1 MSDQLPALPNKAVPD
16 LTDLLYLVEPG
27 IEPLGSFN
35 ITYAQLR
42 AALLS
47 GVGVAQSID
56 TTTYSSAAGGGLTTF
71 ATYNIS
77 LPNDG
82 DYFKFFYGGAYAAN
96 ANTKRFTL
104 TVGGNGYEDTGLID
118 VRTLGWIISGIVTR
132 LTDTTVRVVTVF
144 DGGVLVIN
152 GANAIVATNIGGRMN
167 QRVSPSLAVADLDT
181 NPLAMVTSGAGT
193 AAADVTQV
201 LGMNEVVLF

>member
-1 MSDQLPALPNKAVPD
+1 MSDKLPALNNLAVPAS
-16 LTDLLYLVEPG
+16 TDLLYIVTPG
-27 IEPLGSFN
+27 IDPLGSFN
-35 ITYAQLR
+35 ITFAQLR

-47 GVGVAQSID
+47 GVGVAQPID

-96 ANTKRFTL
+96 TNTKRVVL

-118 VRTLGWIISGIVTR
+118 IRTLGWIISGIVTR
-132 LTDTTVRVVTVF
+132 LSDTTVRTVTVF
-144 DGGVLVIN
+144 DGGILSIN

-167 QRVSPSLAVADLDT
+167 QRVAPTLTVADLDT
-181 NPLAMVTSGAGT
+181 NPLTMVTSGAGT